1 MMRIDNGL
9 VSLRSGRL
17 STTRRSLLLS
27 AAATIGTAAASPA
40 SRASVSASRRPNII
54 YIIADDL
61 GVYDLGCYG
70 QDKILT
76 PNIDRLATE
85 GIRFTEAYGGA
96 PICSPSRCALMTGRH
111 MGHASIRDNFALA
124 GGIVGNKGREKIR
137 RASLADQE
145 PTVASHLRA
154 AGYVTGLVGKWHLDG
169 YNPRAVPTAHGF
181 DEFDGWLTQTETTQ
195 GYFPTQ
201 WYAGTELHDI
211 PANQGGRQ
219 AVYET
224 DICTDQACDFIRRHK
239 DAPFLLTLAYNA
251 PHSPYVT
258 PAFGAYAGR
267 SWGKSEKTYAA
278 MIEMLDLGVGSVLQ
292 TLAETGLDR
301 DTIVFFSSDHGPRSE
316 PTAEQTEVVS
326 FFDSHGS
333 LRGYKRDLYE
343 GGIRVPLL
351 ARWPGRIAPG
361 RVDATPVYHP
371 DFLPTAIGIA
381 GAGSAVGVDG
391 TDLSPLLL
399 GHGRLPE
406 RYLYWETYEPSF
418 CQAVRHGRWKAIRLP
433 HATTVELYDLT
444 ADPSELHD
452 RAADQPVIAAELTR
466 AMREL
471 HVPNTEYPIAA

>member
-1 MMRIDNGL
+1 MMPDDNEPTYPKH
-9 VSLRSGRL
+9 RRP
-17 STTRRSLLLS
+17 STTRRSLLVG
-27 AAATIGTAAASPA
+27 AAATLGTVAAASPGHA
-40 SRASVSASRRPNII
+40 SISASRRPNIV

-70 QDKILT
+70 QEKIRT
-76 PNIDRLATE
+76 PNIDRLAAE

-137 RASLADQE
+137 RASLADGE
-145 PTVASHLRA
+145 PTVASHLQA

-169 YNPRAVPTAHGF
+169 YNPKAVPTAHGF
-181 DEFDGWLTQTETTQ
+181 DEFDGWLTQTGTTQ

-211 PANQGGRQ
+211 PANADGRQ

-258 PAFGAYAGR
+258 PAFGAYAGKP
-267 SWGKSEKTYAA
+267 WGKSEKTYAA

-292 TLAETGLDR
+292 TLADTSLDR

-326 FFDSHGS
+326 FFDSHGQ

-351 ARWPGRIAPG
+351 ARWPGRIAAG

-371 DFLPTAIGIA
+371 DFLPTAVSLA
-381 GAGSAVGVDG
+381 GAGPVSGLDGVD
-391 TDLSPLLL
+391 LAPLLH
-399 GHGRLPE
+399 GHGKLAE
-406 RYLYWETYEPSF
+406 RHLYWETYEPSF
-418 CQAVRHGRWKAIRLP
+418 CQAVRHGRWKAVRLP
-433 HATTVELYDLT
+433 HAAGVELYDLV
-444 ADPSELHD
+444 ADPAETHD
-452 RAADQPVIAAELTR
+452 RAADEPEIAADLAR
-466 AMREL
+466 MMREL